1 MRFTADYDS
10 EEEQF
15 PVNDTTHRGSADSV
29 LPLLDRF
36 DFSSDDELDAEPDF
50 WDVAVHHS
58 PRASHDAWVRFLRSD
73 LC

>member
-15 PVNDTTHRGSADSV
+15 PVNDATHRGSADSV